1 MRGARPET
9 PSLEEGVAVR
19 DSAPVLWAKVI
30 DHRKCIGCH
39 ACTLACKAEHLVP
52 LGVNR
57 TYVKQVEV
65 GGFPAVQRHFQITR
79 CNQCDDPPCVHIC
92 PTGAMFRRRDG
103 IVDFDRSIC
112 IGCKA
117 CMAACPYDAIYIDP
131 VSKSA
136 EKCNFCAHRIDM
148 GLEPA
153 CVVVC
158 PVEAIVVGPLNGD
171 GSEVREILTRE
182 HVTVRKPE
190 KGTRPKLFY
199 IDGHDATLVPGAAA
213 HPPLYAFAENPNRAH
228 ASLSLGAA
236 PQGMVDPNLLQEVAT
251 YEAPGKPPWGWM
263 VSAYLWTKSL
273 AAGFFLLPALLAWI
287 GAPLGRPWELALTAL
302 AAFWLAVTGMLL
314 VGDLTHPERFYL
326 ILLRPRWRS
335 WLSRGAVIITAYGA
349 LLGASLLATFWE
361 WEGVIPS
368 LRVGG
373 AVLASLTAIYTAFL
387 FAQARGRDLW
397 QNPFLPLHLLVQAL
411 LAGSAATVVL
421 LASWPGREEV
431 LLPVLK
437 VLLASLVLHLFA
449 AAGDLFVPHAT
460 ADAAL
465 AARSL
470 YRGSF
475 RLPFWAGLLGGSLL
489 PLALLAGNLS
499 GGRLVLA
506 AAGVLVGLL
515 LYDHAYVQA
524 GQSVPLR

>member
-228 ASLSLGAA
+228 ASLSLGSA
-236 PQGMVDPNLLQEVAT
+236 PQGMVDLNLLQEVAT

-287 GAPLGRPWELALTAL
+287 GAPPGE
-302 AAFWLAVTGMLL
+302 AVGTCLDG
-314 VGDLTHPERFYL
+314 TR
-326 ILLRPRWRS
+326 
-335 WLSRGAVIITAYGA
+335 
-349 LLGASLLATFWE
+349 SLLACRH
-361 WEGVIPS
+361 GNAARGRPHPP
-368 LRVGG
+368 G
-373 AVLASLTAIYTAFL
+373 AVLPDPAASPLAFL
-387 FAQARGRDLW
+387 AQPGGGDHHRIWGFAWGVPPR
-397 QNPFLPLHLLVQAL
+397 HLLGV
-411 LAGSAATVVL
+411 GGGH
-421 LASWPGREEV
+421 P
-431 LLPVLK
+431 LP
-437 VLLASLVLHLFA
+437 
-449 AAGDLFVPHAT
+449 P
-460 ADAAL
+460 
-465 AARSL
+465 
-470 YRGSF
+470 
-475 RLPFWAGLLGGSLL
+475 
-489 PLALLAGNLS
+489 
-499 GGRLVLA
+499 GGR
-506 AAGVLVGLL
+506 G
-515 LYDHAYVQA
+515 
-524 GQSVPLR
+524 